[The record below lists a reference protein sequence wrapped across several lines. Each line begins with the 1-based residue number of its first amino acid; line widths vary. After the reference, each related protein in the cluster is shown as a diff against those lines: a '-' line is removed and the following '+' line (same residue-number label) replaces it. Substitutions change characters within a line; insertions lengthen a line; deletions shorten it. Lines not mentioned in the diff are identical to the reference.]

1 MNENKK
7 IAVNSIILFGR
18 LCVVSI
24 ISLVGSRV
32 VLQALGVSDFGLY
45 NVVGGIVALLNIFN
59 TAMVSTTYRYIAF
72 ELGRGDQG
80 DTNKVFNTSLAI
92 HAGFAAVILV
102 LGLSIG
108 LLYVNNFLNVALE
121 KLGDARFV
129 FFISIVTTM
138 ISTLFV
144 PYHGLLVAYERFHV
158 PAIIDVIANLVRLGL
173 LFVLLHYGGNRIR
186 LYSLIM
192 LSFIVLQSLLVYL
205 YSYKNFKDVIAFKI
219 QRDGKLYKE
228 MFGFSG
234 WILFGATAS
243 VGKTQG
249 SAIIINYFFGTIV
262 NGAYAVATQVEHFIQ
277 LFARSLS
284 NAAIPQITKSFS
296 SGDLSRS
303 TFLASYISKYTFVLM
318 SLVAFPVLMEMDFL
332 LELWLKEVPEG
343 ATIFCRLI
351 VLGALLSS
359 VGEGIPALVQASG
372 RVKYFQLTM
381 STISLMGLPCSILF
395 FFFGYAPYTILVI
408 YCVISVL
415 AAIIRLYLL
424 KRILNIDVLFFV
436 KTSYLRVI
444 YISIPLGFIYFFYN
458 SNNFTFWQH
467 ILGILILEVLLI
479 VDIVLL
485 GMDNN
490 ERTLLERTIQAKMNK
505 RAW

>member
-7 IAVNSIILFGR
+7 IAVNSLIIFAR
-18 LCVVSI
+18 LCVVSV
-24 ISLVGSRV
+24 ISLISSRV

-45 NVVGGIVALLNIFN
+45 NVVGGIVALLNVFN
-59 TAMVSTTYRYIAF
+59 TAMVSTTYRYIAY
-72 ELGRGDQG
+72 ELGKGADG
-80 DTNKVFNTSLAI
+80 DTNKVFNTSFAI
-92 HAGFAAVILV
+92 HAGFASVILV

-108 LLYVNNFLNVALE
+108 LLYVNNFLNVAPE

-129 FFISIVTTM
+129 FFVSIVTTM

-144 PYHGLLVAYERFHV
+144 PYNGLLVAYERFHV

-234 WILFGATAS
+234 WILFGASAS

-249 SAIIINYFFGTIV
+249 SVMIINYFFGTIV
-262 NGAYAVATQVEHFIQ
+262 NGAYAIATQVEHFIQ
-277 LFARSLS
+277 LFARSLG

-296 SGDLSRS
+296 GGDKGRS
-303 TFLASYISKYTFVLM
+303 MRLASYISKYTFVLM
-318 SLVAFPVLMEMDFL
+318 SLVAFPVILEMDFL
-332 LELWLKEVPEG
+332 LGVWLKEVPEG
-343 ATIFCRLI
+343 ASTFSKLI

-372 RVKYFQLTM
+372 EIKYFQLTL
-381 STISLMGLPCSILF
+381 STLSLLGLPVSILLF
-395 FFFGYAPYTILVI
+395 HLGYEPYMILVV
-408 YCVISVL
+408 YCGVSIV
-415 AAIIRLYLL
+415 AAFVRLYLL
-424 KRILNIDVLFFV
+424 KRIINMDIRFFV
-436 KTSYLRVI
+436 KTSYLKVV
-444 YISIPLGFIYFFYN
+444 YISIPLILVYLFYN
-458 SNNFTFWQH
+458 PSNYTTIQH
-467 ILGILILEVLLI
+467 ILGLFMLEVFLVL
-479 VDIVLL
+479 DIALL
-485 GMDNN
+485 GLDNT
-490 ERTLLERTIQAKMNK
+490 ERNLIKSTLKSRKLFS
-505 RAW
+505 